1 MGINISKQI
10 IRGIIVFTVLL
21 NIFLFLQFNVYGK
34 SDGYSAWN
42 YISEKIDMNKMEI
55 NQTSVIIMGES
66 HFIPPPYSS
75 LHKNIRY
82 KIPDSSAIKMSKNES
97 EVQLLSRNP

>member
-34 SDGYSAWN
+34 SDGYSAWS

-55 NQTSVIIMGES
+55 NQTSVIIMG
-66 HFIPPPYSS
+66 
-75 LHKNIRY
+75 
-82 KIPDSSAIKMSKNES
+82 
-97 EVQLLSRNP
+97 